1 MFFWGYDEDGKK
13 KYYNTNSNK
22 ITMTPVYDEAPL
34 SETIV
39 LPTAEKQLK
48 NYGYTDAEVLE
59 IQKRLKDANSINST
73 VSETSTNPNG
83 SLVSNS
89 AQSLKNTALYQK
101 ASLQIEKNKLDA
113 MNSSN
118 EIKKKQLDLMDYN
131 LTMQGQI
138 YSQLFE
144 LNEALK
150 ALTIATKEQK
160 FVGGDTSVH
169 IDTSKL
175 TEANTKIAQ
184 GVENQIATNAKL
196 VENLTKKNEHLDYLK
211 NGSDSLK
218 NSKGDVIKPREVSA
232 LNDAEQHIDI
242 KSLNTF
248 DSQHFIDSIQASEN
262 TNEEDILKIEELLKK
277 FTLFDKTK
285 FETELN
291 QNLFVKGGLNG

>member
-1 MFFWGYDEDGKK
+1 M
-13 KYYNTNSNK
+13 
-22 ITMTPVYDEAPL
+22 A
-34 SETIV
+34 ETGVHSFTSRNGRGTISYTIGDDDV
-39 LPTAEKQLK
+39 FDVHFPPTEKQTMESELK

-59 IQKRLKDANSINST
+59 IQKRLNDANSINST
-73 VSETSTNPNG
+73 VSGTSSSPNG

-89 AQSLKNTALYQK
+89 AQSLSNTALYQQ
-101 ASLQIEKNKLDA
+101 ASLQIERNKVDA
-113 MNSSN
+113 MNASN
-118 EIKKKQLDLMDYN
+118 EIQRQKLDVMDAN
-131 LTMQGQI
+131 LIVQSQI
-138 YSQLFE
+138 L
-144 LNEALK
+144 EALK
-150 ALTIATKEQK
+150 SLTTATKEQK
-160 FVGGDTSVH
+160 LTTGDIKVNPSIHV
-169 IDTSKL
+169 DTTKL
-175 TEANTKIAQ
+175 TEANAKIAE
-184 GVENQIATNAKL
+184 GVENQIETNAKL

-262 TNEEDILKIEELLKK
+262 TNEEDILTIEELLKK

>member
-39 LPTAEKQLK
+39 FPTAEKQLK

-150 ALTIATKEQK
+150 ALTTATKEQK